1 MNPRMTKTW
10 FLCNLKNIFSLNVL
24 LEATS
29 QIAGGTLS
37 GLITQISVYLSTL
50 REVV

>member
-1 MNPRMTKTW
+1 MHPRMTETW
-10 FLCNLKNIFSLNVL
+10 FLCKLKNIFLLNVL

-29 QIAGGTLS
+29 QIAVSTLS